1 MCVDP
6 LKRADLEE
14 ILHHAWLKND
24 FQMKEKAEKI
34 MATSKSQ
41 KTVESNNNKRELD
54 TSSQEGVSNKRIK
67 CEWYKKKRTRFFK
80 LLLLW
85 IGFIFVYCSILRAV
99 KSSGAKMSAL

>member
-14 ILHHAWLKND
+14 ILQHAWLKND

-41 KTVESNNNKRELD
+41 KTVESNNKRELD

-67 CEWYKKKRTRFFK
+67 CE
-80 LLLLW
+80 
-85 IGFIFVYCSILRAV
+85 
-99 KSSGAKMSAL
+99 